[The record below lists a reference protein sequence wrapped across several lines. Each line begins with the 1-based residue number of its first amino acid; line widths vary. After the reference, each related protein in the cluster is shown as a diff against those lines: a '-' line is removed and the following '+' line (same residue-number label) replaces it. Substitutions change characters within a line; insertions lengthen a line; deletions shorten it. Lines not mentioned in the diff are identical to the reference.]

1 MSAWCNAGDLT
12 QADGLK
18 RLAVFSNSAPDQVP
32 LTEMMLLAANT
43 TTSQIKL
50 RAGMTPR
57 TFDIS
62 YNLFSGAFPEW
73 LVEELAECKED
84 VTIILDVSPNAVG
97 QISFCQFGLGGSPL

>member
-1 MSAWCNAGDLT
+1 M
-12 QADGLK
+12 
-18 RLAVFSNSAPDQVP
+18 
-32 LTEMMLLAANT
+32 LAANT

-84 VTIILDVSPNAVG
+84 VTIILDVSLKASCCIGSSQAVV
-97 QISFCQFGLGGSPL
+97 